1 MARMAIRPKCGGRRR
16 ALVCCVAVAV
26 LCAVRSPARAQE
38 PSGPQQGEW
47 RFVASPLAGWHFF
60 GPVRASVTA
69 VVGAGTSDLMIPG
82 MRSRFLLLMAEP
94 GLRGGRLSLGA
105 AQFIGWS
112 GGLIARGTVLR
123 FWGGAPHRTY
133 YGAELQWIVS
143 ILPIGVRVGAFRP
156 ARDEGDGRDILW
168 MADFSVNY

>member
-1 MARMAIRPKCGGRRR
+1 MF
-16 ALVCCVAVAV
+16 AVAA
-26 LCAVRSPARAQE
+26 LGAVPAPAHAQE
-38 PSGPQQGEW
+38 PSGPQEGDW

-69 VVGAGTSDLMIPG
+69 VLGAGTSALMIPG
-82 MRSRFLLLMAEP
+82 MRSRFVLLMAEP
-94 GLRGGRLSLGA
+94 GLRGGRLSLGV
-105 AQFIGWS
+105 AQYIGWS
-112 GGLIARGTVLR
+112 GGLVARGTILR
-123 FWGGAPHRTY
+123 FWEGAPHRTY

-156 ARDEGDGRDILW
+156 VRNEGEARDLLW